1 MSVKVTA
8 SDGNGGSV
16 SDTFD
21 ITVAADTT
29 PPTLTSAGVN
39 EAGLFILLG
48 FSENLQ
54 LSNLP
59 PASAFTVTAGG
70 SAVTV
75 SGVLPRPGAPDVFVI
90 TVSPAIRQG
99 QAIVVTYTD
108 PTAGDDATAFQD
120 TAGNDAATFTTGLNG
135 VPAVTNSSTVT
146 NTPATGAPTITGTA
160 QVGQTLTAGTTAI
173 MDAEGLTTPGYT
185 YQWIRVATDHET
197 NIASATASTYTL
209 VAADLGTTI
218 KVRVSFTDDASNAE
232 TLTSAATAAVSAAA
246 NTPATG
252 APTITGTAQVG
263 QVLTATVGT
272 IADVDGLPD
281 PFFSDAATT
290 IAWIRVATDNSETNI
305 ASATASTY
313 TLVAA
318 DLGTTVKV
326 RVSFTDDAS
335 NAETLTSAATAAVSA
350 AANTPATGAP
360 TITGT
365 AQVGQVLTATVGTI
379 ADVDGLPDPFFSDAA
394 TTIAW
399 IRVATDNTE
408 TNIASATASTYTL
421 VAADLGTTVKV
432 RVSFTDDASNAETL
446 TSAATA
452 AVSAAANTPA
462 TGAPTITGTAQVG
475 QVLTATV
482 GTIADVDGLPD
493 PFFSDAA
500 TTIAWI
506 RVATDNTETNI
517 ASATAS
523 TYTLVAADLGTTV
536 KVRVSFTD
544 DASNAETLT
553 SAATAAVSAAA
564 NTPATGAPTI
574 TGTAQ
579 VGQVLTATVGTIADV
594 DGLPDPFF
602 SDAATTIAWIRVA
615 TDNSETNIASATAS
629 TYTLVAADLGTTIKV
644 RVSFTDDASNAE
656 TLTSA
661 ATAAVS
667 AAANTPA
674 TGAPTITG
682 TAQVGQVLTATVGTI
697 ADVDGLPDPFF
708 SDAATTIAWIRVATD
723 NSETNIASATAS
735 TYTLVAADLG
745 TTVKVRVSFTDDAS
759 NAETLTSA
767 ATAAV
772 SAAAN
777 TPATGAPTITGTA
790 QVGQTLTAGTTAIMD
805 ADGLTTPSYTYQW
818 IRVAT
823 DNSETNIAS
832 ATASTYTLV
841 DADLGTTVKVRVS
854 FTDDASNAETLTSN
868 VSVIIARP
876 ANTAATGKP
885 GITGTAQVGQTLT
898 ATVGTSADV
907 DGLPNPFLTDVNTSF
922 QWIRVATDNTET
934 NIASATASTYT
945 LVDADLGTTI
955 KVKVGFADYY
965 DYDEMLTSDA
975 TAAVSAAANTPAT
988 GAPTITGTAQV
999 GQTLTAGTTAIMD
1012 ADGLTSV
1019 SYAYQW
1025 IRVATDNTDTNISG
1039 ATASTY
1045 TLVAADL
1052 GTTVKVRVSFTDDAS
1067 NDETLTSNV
1076 SVIIARPAN
1085 TAATGKPGIT
1095 GTAQVGQTLT
1105 ATVGTSADV
1114 DGLPNPFLTDVN
1126 TSFQWIRVAT
1136 DNTET
1141 NIASATASTY
1151 TLVAADL
1158 GTTIKVKVGFADYYD
1173 YDETLTS
1180 DATAAVAA
1188 SANTPATGAPT
1199 ITGTA
1204 QVGQTL
1210 TAGTTAIVDADGL
1223 TSVSYTYQWIRV
1235 ATDNTETNISGATAS
1250 THTLVAADLG
1260 TTVKVRVSFTDDA
1273 TNPETL
1279 TSATTAV
1286 VTDTTGQTTVT
1297 FGASSYTATEGGA
1310 AATVTVALSAAPS
1323 ASVTIPLTT
1332 AHLNGATAA
1341 DHAGIPATVTFGTNQ
1356 TVMTFTVTATDDA
1369 DTDGGESV
1377 QLGFGTLPA
1386 GYAPGARRTATVT
1399 LVDDDANLIVN
1410 FGTERHTTVKVLES
1424 DTVWHRFIFSLSTSR
1439 DGPPNGNPQ
1448 QPVTI
1453 PLVVTHVGGA
1463 KAEEDY
1469 EGIPKSVT
1477 FEVGQ
1482 SVTDFSMRAIPD
1494 GKREPGEGLR
1504 LDFGPLPAGV
1514 RKGTWGP
1521 YETIAFVDQE
1531 LPGYTVL
1538 FGAEAYTATEGG
1550 APARVSIHLNEPV
1563 EIEPLVVRLVVTHVG
1578 ATAADY
1584 EGIPKSV
1591 RFGVGEQTQTITVT
1605 ATDDTDDDDGESV
1618 TLSFV
1623 NDPNGR
1629 VRVRTGPASAT
1640 VALADND
1647 GTRRVTV
1654 SFGAVTYTATEG
1666 GADATVRVELDA
1678 APGRSVT
1685 VPLTKAHL
1693 GNATAADYSGIPMNV
1708 TFAANQTSRT
1718 FAVMATAGD
1727 GSDGGE
1733 SVSIGFGTLPEGVFA
1748 GSPAATTVTL
1758 ADGGEQRLV
1767 VNFGSSRGHTVQV
1780 REGAGRL
1787 RLNVIL
1793 DSSPRRPVTIP
1804 LVVTHVG
1811 GATEADYAAIPESV
1825 TFAAGQT
1832 SAHYY
1837 VRALPDE
1844 EDKTGEGLQLDF
1856 GPLPPGVRKGTWG
1869 PYETIDFLDPD
1880 PTANLPAFAAFR
1892 LLTSGNASAQDSV
1905 ESDRAVLVA
1914 LYNATDGPNW
1924 TGNTHWLSNEPL
1936 SEWRGVGVNDDG
1948 RVTALWLFGNQL
1960 TGEIPV
1966 ELSQLSQLQLL
1977 YLSSN
1982 QLTGEIPVELS
1993 QLSQLQDLSLY
2004 NNQLTG
2010 EIPVEL
2016 SQLFQ
2021 LQLLYLDSNRLTG
2034 EIPAELG
2041 NLAQLNGLYL
2051 HGNELNGPIPS
2062 WLVNLTELRELSLWS
2077 NQLTGTIPPEVA
2089 PAQDRAALVVL
2100 YLQTDGPNWT
2110 DNTNWARSREPL
2122 SEWHGVSTDEQGR
2135 VEELRLSAN
2144 GSNGTI
2150 GAELGVLTRL
2160 AGLYLN
2166 DNELTGTIPPELEN
2180 LTQLQVFD
2188 IRNTGLCVTADS
2200 ELHTWIATIQDFQRT
2215 ATCGVSNLVAN
2226 FSNGNN
2232 GAFNSRVY
2240 LWNPSESSGDVTV
2253 RVFTLPLTGGLAQEL
2268 TTEPLNLGT
2277 LGAKSA
2283 LNVKVAKDILA
2294 PLGITLP
2301 YTNNEGDL
2309 TLEFTIQAVDVRG
2322 ATQVFSSSLAF
2333 GTHPL
2338 QEIPSTSSGS
2348 PTVLVAN
2355 FMNGNSDAFNSRA
2368 HLFNPSDSDGNVTVR
2383 VFTLPL
2389 SDGTA
2394 QELTGTPLDLG
2405 ILGARSALNIKLAE
2419 DILTPLGI
2427 TTPYTTDGG
2436 NLTLEFTIEVAD
2448 VRGAAQVFSS
2458 SFAFGTYPLQEIPST
2473 PSGSPTVLV
2482 ANFTNGN
2489 NGALHSRVYLWNPS
2503 ASAGEVTVRVFTLPR
2518 TGNSSLL
2525 GTLDLGSLQAESA
2538 RNLKLA
2544 EDILAPLGIALPYVT
2559 DGGNLTLEFTIQ
2571 AANARG
2577 VAQVFSS
2584 DFAFGTYP
2592 MQEIPSTSSESPT
2605 VLVANFMNGNDAA
2618 LNSRVYLWNP
2628 SLSAGSVTVRVFTL
2642 PLTAGVAQELTTA
2655 PLDLGTLGAESARNL
2670 KLVEDILTP
2679 LGIPTP
2685 YVTDGG
2691 NLTLEFT
2698 IQAADVRGAA
2708 QVFSSSFAF
2717 GTVPLQVIR

>member
-1 MSVKVTA
+1 M
-8 SDGNGGSV
+8 
-16 SDTFD
+16 
-21 ITVAADTT
+21 
-29 PPTLTSAGVN
+29 
-39 EAGLFILLG
+39 
-48 FSENLQ
+48 
-54 LSNLP
+54 
-59 PASAFTVTAGG
+59 
-70 SAVTV
+70 
-75 SGVLPRPGAPDVFVI
+75 
-90 TVSPAIRQG
+90 
-99 QAIVVTYTD
+99 
-108 PTAGDDATAFQD
+108 
-120 TAGNDAATFTTGLNG
+120 
-135 VPAVTNSSTVT
+135 
-146 NTPATGAPTITGTA
+146 
-160 QVGQTLTAGTTAI
+160 
-173 MDAEGLTTPGYT
+173 
-185 YQWIRVATDHET
+185 
-197 NIASATASTYTL
+197 
-209 VAADLGTTI
+209 
-218 KVRVSFTDDASNAE
+218 
-232 TLTSAATAAVSAAA
+232 
-246 NTPATG
+246 
-252 APTITGTAQVG
+252 
-263 QVLTATVGT
+263 
-272 IADVDGLPD
+272 
-281 PFFSDAATT
+281 
-290 IAWIRVATDNSETNI
+290 
-305 ASATASTY
+305 
-313 TLVAA
+313 
-318 DLGTTVKV
+318 
-326 RVSFTDDAS
+326 
-335 NAETLTSAATAAVSA
+335 
-350 AANTPATGAP
+350 
-360 TITGT
+360 
-365 AQVGQVLTATVGTI
+365 
-379 ADVDGLPDPFFSDAA
+379 
-394 TTIAW
+394 
-399 IRVATDNTE
+399 
-408 TNIASATASTYTL
+408 
-421 VAADLGTTVKV
+421 
-432 RVSFTDDASNAETL
+432 
-446 TSAATA
+446 
-452 AVSAAANTPA
+452 
-462 TGAPTITGTAQVG
+462 
-475 QVLTATV
+475 
-482 GTIADVDGLPD
+482 
-493 PFFSDAA
+493 
-500 TTIAWI
+500 
-506 RVATDNTETNI
+506 
-517 ASATAS
+517 
-523 TYTLVAADLGTTV
+523 AADLGTTV

-629 TYTLVAADLGTTIKV
+629 TYTLVAADLGTTI
-644 RVSFTDDASNAE
+644 
-656 TLTSA
+656 
-661 ATAAVS
+661 
-667 AAANTPA
+667 
-674 TGAPTITG
+674 
-682 TAQVGQVLTATVGTI
+682 
-697 ADVDGLPDPFF
+697 
-708 SDAATTIAWIRVATD
+708 
-723 NSETNIASATAS
+723 
-735 TYTLVAADLG
+735 
-745 TTVKVRVSFTDDAS
+745 KVRVSFTDDAS

-945 LVDADLGTTI
+945 LVAADLGTT
-955 KVKVGFADYY
+955 VKVRVSFTDDY

-1045 TLVAADL
+1045 TLVDADL

-2503 ASAGEVTVRVFTLPR
+2503 ASAGEVTVRVFTLPQ